1 VAPADSPLE
10 IALAIVAHDGRLLV
24 RRRRGDPG
32 LGEVWEFPGG
42 KRELGETLA
51 EAAVRETREET
62 GLAVRAGPL
71 LCAVC
76 HAYADRRV
84 ALHAYLCPP
93 VGSPEVARGTWIAPA
108 ELRRRPIPEA
118 NRPILDAIERA
129 LRDGPP

>member
-42 KRELGETLA
+42 KREPGETLA

-108 ELRRRPIPEA
+108 ELRDRPIPEA